1 MMRSYRKMIGRA
13 LLTATL
19 LVSSLALAAE
29 VKQPVGTISIDETQI
44 GLLMGGD
51 FGAGTL
57 TFHGKTYPFKL
68 KGLGEAAS
76 GSIEPNM
83 NATGEVYDLK
93 EVSQF
98 PGVYTKLETSIALG
112 GGTGGLRLKNKNGVI
127 LSLHSTQ
134 GIELGLER
142 RGVTVTMDR

>member
-57 TFHGKTYPFKL
+57 TFHGKTSRSNSRA
-68 KGLGEAAS
+68 GEAAS
-76 GSIEPNM
+76 G
-83 NATGEVYDLK
+83 
-93 EVSQF
+93 
-98 PGVYTKLETSIALG
+98 
-112 GGTGGLRLKNKNGVI
+112 
-127 LSLHSTQ
+127 LSSRT
-134 GIELGLER
+134 
-142 RGVTVTMDR
+142 

>member
-1 MMRSYRKMIGRA
+1 MKNRFKMTGHV
-13 LLTATL
+13 LLATTL
-19 LVSSLALAAE
+19 LMGSLALAAE

-68 KGLGEAAS
+68 KGLGERAS
-76 GSIEPNM
+76 VSIEPNM

-112 GGTGGLRLKNKNGVI
+112 GGAGSLRLKNKNSVI

-134 GIELGLER
+134 GIELGLEHG
-142 RGVTVTMDR
+142 GVTVTMDR

>member
-1 MMRSYRKMIGRA
+1 MKNRCKMIGRA

-29 VKQPVGTISIDETQI
+29 IKQPVGTISIDETQI

-76 GSIEPNM
+76 GSVEPNM

-112 GGTGGLRLKNKNGVI
+112 GGAGGLRLKNKNGVI

-134 GIELGLER
+134 GVELGLEHG
-142 RGVTVTMDR
+142 GVTVTMDR